1 MSGILGGGILGGIN
15 QTSKT
20 LTSIVTISDGF
31 TTMSGGNITGTQS
44 ISTNNLTINNNLNV
58 PEITTGNIQTINN
71 SLVIGDPND
80 SITIYGNDIRLIG
93 NVIGYDSANVIISD
107 KAIDLNAGMGNLFL
121 NGAGINILG
130 DGNLTVSSLTTDAEG
145 EWSFSSPN
153 GNLTVGT
160 LKAGNVEI
168 DNISFDNLSS
178 ANIEATQKFITPNV
192 AILDRT
198 VSRTS
203 AISHLNTNT
212 LKAQKI
218 SVGNITASYEI
229 LNKNNFDLSTIYTLN
244 QIENGYIILGSLMIQ
259 WGTVPDG
266 STQNASF
273 NPVFL
278 SQPYNIQAS
287 RQQITSG
294 GSTATGALRI
304 LGSSASGA
312 SFDSVTGSGD
322 KTAIY
327 WLAIGPI

>member
-153 GNLTVGT
+153 GNLSVGT
-160 LKAGNVEI
+160 LKAGNIEI
-168 DNISFDNLSS
+168 DNITFDNLNVSG
-178 ANIEATQKFITPNV
+178 NIEANQKFITPNV

-212 LKAQKI
+212 LKSTNLI
-218 SVGNITASYEI
+218 
-229 LNKNNFDLSTIYTLN
+229 STIINNTTLN
-244 QIENGYIILGSLMIQ
+244 TSNVNTNNISFLNQLPLRIEHGVTA
-259 WGTVPDG
+259 TVNTNTTITFDIPFNNPPTVLCTG
-266 STQNASF
+266 FRNSAVPPITYLRGLTTSTVNLYAKD
-273 NPVFL
+273 
-278 SQPYNIQAS
+278 A
-287 RQQITSG
+287 G
-294 GSTATGALRI
+294 GSDYGDLRFSWI
-304 LGSSASGA
+304 
-312 SFDSVTGSGD
+312 
-322 KTAIY
+322 
-327 WLAIGPI
+327 AIGY